1 MSAPFRRSKTR
12 CANLTENGI
21 GKEVQRLPFFN
32 ASAFDRERASNKPPN
47 CKTKTAARLGEPDG
61 GAMEIETK
69 AGNLQRQNYA
79 AAGQNAIIH
88 LPVRSAARDAE
99 LLAAD
104 IVREFA
110 FVLSREADAL
120 LSAAED
126 ANTPQVEAR
135 LWSCRRCLSVAIKS
149 WREAVPARFDGG
161 GRNG

>member
-47 CKTKTAARLGEPDG
+47 CKTEIAARLGEPDG
-61 GAMEIETK
+61 DKLTKK
-69 AGNLQRQNYA
+69 AGNLRQKDYA
-79 AAGQNAIIH
+79 RAGQNAIIH

-110 FVLSREADAL
+110 FVLAREADAL
-120 LSAAED
+120 LTAAED
-126 ANTPQVEAR
+126 ANTPEVEAR
-135 LWSCRRCLSVAIKS
+135 LWTCRRCLSVAITS
-149 WREAVPARFDGG
+149 WREAVPALAGEGARHG
-161 GRNG
+161 